1 MEGHFPSDWHGVEIA
16 SIASII
22 AYFILFIFYF
32 FIKVYTSTSL
42 IKCPSMTLSRIG
54 SLKTMD
60 RHSSSVQYSNSKRE
74 WNYEIRIRLI
84 KIGKDT
90 WLLIY
95 FSSALIFI
103 KKKSKQ
109 SKTNW
114 NNKISI
120 HTYIH
125 TYIYIFTKHDI
136 YKNNIQKPKIKS
148 GLSNSKTLLMGE
160 VTAKWYSHGDGS
172 FKLCG

>member
-1 MEGHFPSDWHGVEIA
+1 MNLTMWSPVRTPNSKKSSNTWLDLVIA
-16 SIASII
+16 EHTHRKLTVHHSQLVWKDTFRLIDTELRSHPLPALSH
-22 AYFILFIFYF
+22 ILFCSSFIFSSKY
-32 FIKVYTSTSL
+32 IPL
-42 IKCPSMTLSRIG
+42 QARIG

-125 TYIYIFTKHDI
+125 IYI
-136 YKNNIQKPKIKS
+136 
-148 GLSNSKTLLMGE
+148 
-160 VTAKWYSHGDGS
+160 
-172 FKLCG
+172 

>member
-1 MEGHFPSDWHGVEIA
+1 MARSCNRWAYSWKVDCASQSISMEGHFQSDWHGVEIS

-42 IKCPSMTLSRIG
+42 IKCPSMTLSGIG

-109 SKTNW
+109 TE
-114 NNKISI
+114 II
-120 HTYIH
+120 RYLYIH
-125 TYIYIFTKHDI
+125 TYIYIYI
-136 YKNNIQKPKIKS
+136 YIYI
-148 GLSNSKTLLMGE
+148 
-160 VTAKWYSHGDGS
+160 
-172 FKLCG
+172 